1 MIVES
6 WLRSAKSRSEQEE
19 KKGKNRA
26 LGEPMLKTQTEGD
39 DLPKMGTTIIEVPRN
54 GCKWFN

>member
-1 MIVES
+1 
-6 WLRSAKSRSEQEE
+6 
-19 KKGKNRA
+19 
-26 LGEPMLKTQTEGD
+26 MLKTQPEGD